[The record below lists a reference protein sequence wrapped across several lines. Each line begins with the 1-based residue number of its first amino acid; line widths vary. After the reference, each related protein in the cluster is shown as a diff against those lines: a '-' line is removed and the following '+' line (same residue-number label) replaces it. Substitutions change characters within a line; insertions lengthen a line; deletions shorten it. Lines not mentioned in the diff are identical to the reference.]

1 MQRGGCERAPDGR
14 DAVDIEGFLSSL
26 NLFDIAAFLFLFG
39 MFVLGFAQGSIRRLL
54 GLAAILFSFFLAG
67 QLRDPLGNFLAQGWT
82 QFPQQYSLMLAYL
95 FVFGFSAI
103 LFSIIIQS
111 FYKHQPLF
119 ENATAVDEVIGGLIG
134 ILQGLVLIGSM
145 IVILDSYF
153 LLPVG
158 AVEGPN
164 ELPFLRPIFDLYT
177 DSWTAGFFRDVL
189 LPAFFALVGALVPEE
204 VRALYETTTPTT

>member
-1 MQRGGCERAPDGR
+1 MY
-14 DAVDIEGFLSSL
+14 IEGFFNSL
-26 NLFDIAAFLFLFG
+26 NLFDLASFLFLFG

-67 QLRDPLGNFLAQGWT
+67 QLRDPLGSFLAQNWT
-82 QFPQQYSLMLAYL
+82 QFPAQYSLMLAYQ
-95 FVFGFSAI
+95 FVFAFSAI
-103 LFSIIIQS
+103 LFSIVIQS
-111 FYKHQPLF
+111 FYKHQSLF
-119 ENATAVDEVIGGLIG
+119 ENATVVDELIGGSLG

-164 ELPFLRPIFDLYT
+164 ELPFLRSVFDLYT
-177 DSWTAGFFRDVL
+177 DSWTASVFRDTL

-204 VRALYETTTPTT
+204 VRALYQTSSPTT

>member
-1 MQRGGCERAPDGR
+1 VPENEV
-14 DAVDIEGFLSSL
+14 AVDIEGFLSSL

-82 QFPQQYSLMLAYL
+82 QFPEQYSLMLAYL
-95 FVFGFSAI
+95 FVFAFSAI

-111 FYKHQPLF
+111 FYNHQPLF
-119 ENATAVDEVIGGLIG
+119 EKATAVDEVIGGLVG
-134 ILQGLVLIGSM
+134 ILQGLVLVGSM
-145 IVILDSYF
+145 IVILDSFF

-164 ELPFLRPIFDLYT
+164 ELPFLRDIFDLY
-177 DSWTAGFFRDVL
+177 DPSWTASVFRETL
-189 LPAFFALVGALVPEE
+189 LPVFFALVGALVPEE
-204 VRALYETTTPTT
+204 IRALYETSAPTT